1 MTAHLSPLPTQSHF
15 RRIGLI
21 GRVGKK
27 SVLATLNEL
36 ITLLKTWG
44 FEIVIDTSTAGID
57 GILIDFSHTDESHIT
72 IVPRTRL
79 GEYCDLVIVV
89 GGDGSILQA
98 GAVMAGTGVPVLGV
112 NRGRLGFLADIN
124 PEQLESQ
131 LAQVLSGQYH
141 SDERFLLHMQVLG
154 KNHEGQTQVF
164 HESFALNDVV
174 LHAGKSV
181 HTIDFQLKINDV
193 DVYRQHADGLIV
205 STPTGSTAYSLSAGG
220 PIIHPSLNAICLA
233 PMHPHTLSSRP
244 IIVADTSKISI
255 TIHKDNRTLPMV
267 SSDGGASVPLDSD
280 QMLLITKH
288 DKSLILLHP
297 IGVDFYQACRTKLNW
312 SLYSE
317 EFALEMMDADDD

>member
-1 MTAHLSPLPTQSHF
+1 MSDSICFSPNQSHF
-15 RRIGLI
+15 KHIGLI
-21 GRVGKK
+21 GRAGKS
-27 SVLATLNEL
+27 SVTHTLNQLIEL
-36 ITLLKTWG
+36 LHRWKFTTI
-44 FEIVIDTSTAGID
+44 IDTTTASIE
-57 GILIDFSHTDESHIT
+57 GILIDFNHTDENHIK
-72 IVPRTRL
+72 IVPRQRM

-98 GAVMAGTGVPVLGV
+98 GSLLAGTGVPVLGV

-124 PEQLESQ
+124 PDKLEEQLCDI
-131 LAQVLSGQYH
+131 LSGRYH
-141 SDERFLLHMQVLG
+141 TDERFLLKMQVIG
-154 KNHEGQTQVF
+154 EDDNNVQTVF

-181 HTIDFQLKINDV
+181 HTIDFSLQINDKP
-193 DVYRQHADGLIV
+193 VYRQHADGLIIA
-205 STPTGSTAYSLSAGG
+205 TPTGSTAYSLSAGG

-244 IIVADTSKISI
+244 IVVADTSKIAI
-255 TIHKDNRTLPMV
+255 NINKDNRTQPMV
-267 SSDGGASVPLDSD
+267 SSDGEASVPLDSD
-280 QMLLITKH
+280 QTLVITKH

-317 EFALEMMDADDD
+317 EFRLAEDE